1 MYGQGYIGGNGKR
14 AWECGGRDFLVSGHA
29 CPDEGACGRSGL
41 VPEGSTVLVKAS
53 HDMGFGEVLK
63 FLRERAEEEIFIKS

>member
-1 MYGQGYIGGNGKR
+1 MD
-14 AWECGGRDFLVSGHA
+14 RDILAETAKEHGSAETGISWF
-29 CPDEGACGRSGL
+29 PDTPALMKALAADLSGL